1 MQCETCSCVGFR
13 LKSSYRDMISNAIHC
28 DICYQYCGAYLGV
41 KSDREF
47 RYADACVAS
56 VNPRCEHAS
65 AYVLT
70 SVEAKSPWSGA
81 ETDII
86 EGGGN

>member
-1 MQCETCSCVGFR
+1 
-13 LKSSYRDMISNAIHC
+13 MISNAIYC
-28 DICYQYCGAYLGV
+28 DIRYQYCGAYLGV

-47 RYADACVAS
+47 RYADAYVAS

-70 SVEAKSPWSGA
+70 SAEAKSPWSGA